1 MRGAGVVGAA
11 MAIVVVLAGSYLG
24 YQRLSDSK
32 CTGST
37 RLTVAAANEIA
48 PAVTQTAQKW
58 IKDGANVNG
67 TCVAVT
73 VTPVN
78 SATMAAAIAGEHHVT
93 LSGLGAAPESV
104 KVPDVWIPDSDAWL
118 LRLHSEAAGFL
129 PQGAP
134 KPVAQSPVVVAM
146 PEPVAKLIGWPNKKL
161 GWKDLLGLVT
171 KAGNIRTGIVDPARD
186 STGLAALLALG
197 QAAGV
202 GAAAQQGKVEAIKA
216 LAQNASSLSDDLLQ
230 KFPHSQ
236 DPNDIATA
244 LSAAPLSEESVVA
257 YNAQKPPVP
266 LVALYLQPNPP
277 PLDYPYTIM
286 PEVDLPTAS
295 LANSLFAQMQTPAFK
310 NTLATVGLRAADGSL
325 GADFSR
331 PLGAP
336 DASPPVKPAGGD
348 GDNSGGGSAAG
359 GVDAGVVSQAL
370 GAWTAITKPGR
381 ALAVFDVSGSMNE
394 KVPTAGNLTRAQ
406 VTQRAAT
413 QGLALFGA
421 DWEVGTMLFSTNMNG
436 KLPYKQVVP
445 ITPLV
450 TGREQVQAAVEQIVP
465 NPKGNTGLYDTV
477 LAAYKEVQKGWEAGR
492 VNSVILFTDGE
503 NENPDGITLNTL
515 VAQLKKLND
524 ATKPVKVV
532 IIGIGNEVN
541 QKELETITNATP
553 NGGTYI
559 AKDPAKISDIFLQ
572 ALANRTGTAN

>member
-48 PAVTQTAQKW
+48 PAVEQTAQKW

-118 LRLHSEAAGFL
+118 LRLRSEASGFL

-146 PEPVAKLIGWPNKKL
+146 PEPIAKTIGWPNKKL

-171 KAGNIRTGIVDPARD
+171 KGGNLRTGIVDPARD
-186 STGLAALLALG
+186 SSGLAALLALG
-197 QAAGV
+197 QAAGA
-202 GAAAQQGKVEAIKA
+202 GATAQQGKVEAIKA

-230 KFPHSQ
+230 KFPHSP
-236 DPNDIATA
+236 DPNDLATS
-244 LSAAPLSEESVVA
+244 LSAAPLSEEAVVS
-257 YNAQKPPVP
+257 YNAQKPPVG

-277 PLDYPYTIM
+277 PLDYPFTIM

-295 LANSLFAQMQTPAFK
+295 VANSLFAQMQTTAFK
-310 NTLATVGLRAADGSL
+310 DTLATVGLRAADGSF

-336 DASPPVKPAGGD
+336 AASPPVKPVGGD
-348 GDNSGGGSAAG
+348 ANSGGGSAGA

-381 ALAVFDVSGSMNE
+381 ALAVFDVSGSMSK

-413 QGLALFGA
+413 QGLALFGP
-421 DWEVGTMLFSTNMNG
+421 DWEVGTMLFSTDMDG

-465 NPKGNTGLYDTV
+465 KPNGDTGLYDTV
-477 LAAYKEVQKGWEAGR
+477 LAAYKEVQKGWEPGR
-492 VNSVILFTDGE
+492 VNSVILFTDGK
-503 NENPDGITLNTL
+503 NENPDGISLNTL
-515 VAQLKKLND
+515 VADLKKLND

-532 IIGIGNEVN
+532 IIGIGIEVN
-541 QKELETITNATP
+541 QKELETITAATP

-572 ALANRTGTAN
+572 ALANRTGTAS